1 MDRRQFALVVVVVVV
16 STGLGAMLSGC
27 LLGGPQK
34 TASTT
39 GPKAEGSSTTQ
50 TSDAQGVVETQ
61 AIRLVDS
68 QGRVR
73 MEMRVDSDDSC
84 GCEMFD
90 PDGKRR
96 LAWGLDDHQ
105 DPWIGMYD
113 KQHTERVL
121 LRCGKEQPEL
131 LIMDPQQG
139 RAVEVAYYTNGPGI
153 VINKGKD
160 DHRLVMGTDLSGR
173 TYLSMY
179 DANAERIELDV
190 AAEDG
195 SPTIHLG
202 DGKGK
207 TIWRAP

>member
-1 MDRRQFALVVVVVVV
+1 
-16 STGLGAMLSGC
+16 
-27 LLGGPQK
+27 
-34 TASTT
+34 
-39 GPKAEGSSTTQ
+39 
-50 TSDAQGVVETQ
+50 
-61 AIRLVDS
+61 
-68 QGRVR
+68 
-73 MEMRVDSDDSC
+73 
-84 GCEMFD
+84 
-90 PDGKRR
+90 
-96 LAWGLDDHQ
+96 
-105 DPWIGMYD
+105 
-113 KQHTERVL
+113 
-121 LRCGKEQPEL
+121 
-131 LIMDPQQG
+131 MDPQQG